1 MQIMCQSIVKNE
13 GVRQIE
19 VFGPYALIEYQ
30 PRVKLHGA
38 RNACDNSN
46 LVLLLLLL
54 D

>member
-1 MQIMCQSIVKNE
+1 MQIMCQSIVKNK

-19 VFGPYALIEYQ
+19 VFGPCALVEYQ

-38 RNACDNSN
+38 RNARNNSN

-54 D
+54 K